1 MYATLDHE
9 YARGRAAGARRAAGA
24 AGAARMGESEREPCP
39 FRIFEDMGGGFLL
52 GSVGGAV
59 WHFVKGYRNSPRQAR
74 WSGALTAARMR
85 APILGGNF
93 GVWGG
98 LFSVFDCSLA
108 HFRKTEDAW
117 NAIIAG
123 GLTGGTLAARAG
135 GRAIVRNAAGGVVIL
150 ALIEGVMMLVNKFI
164 TKVSLGP
171 QGGAAYVDRLEPP
184 VAPPGSEDE
193 ELAGGRGGS
202 GMRGGR
208 SSSDAALMLR

>member
-1 MYATLDHE
+1 MSE
-9 YARGRAAGARRAAGA
+9 G
-24 AGAARMGESEREPCP
+24 EREPCP
-39 FRIFEDMGGGFLL
+39 YRVFEDMGGGFLL
-52 GSVGGAV
+52 GAVGGAV
-59 WHFVKGYRNSPRQAR
+59 WHSVKGYRNAPRQAR

-117 NAIIAG
+117 NAILAG

-135 GRAIVRNAAGGVVIL
+135 GKAIVRNAAGGVVIL

-164 TKVSLGP
+164 TKMSTGP
-171 QGGAAYVDRLEPP
+171 QGGAAFVDKLEPP
-184 VAPPGSEDE
+184 VDPPGTEDFA
-193 ELAGGRGGS
+193 AGAGAAGRGGAA
-202 GMRGGR
+202 RHAAR
-208 SSSDAALMLR
+208 DAAMMLR

>member
-1 MYATLDHE
+1 MGSAFCL
-9 YARGRAAGARRAAGA
+9 GAV
-24 AGAARMGESEREPCP
+24 
-39 FRIFEDMGGGFLL
+39 GGGL
-52 GSVGGAV
+52 
-59 WHFVKGYRNSPRQAR
+59 WHFVKGYRNAPKHAR
-74 WSGALTAARMR
+74 LAGGLSAARVR

-117 NAIIAG
+117 NAIAAG

-164 TKVSLGP
+164 TKVSMGP
-171 QGGAAYVDRLEPP
+171 QGGPAYVDRLEPP
-184 VAPPGSEDE
+184 VAPPGSEDVE
-193 ELAGGRGGS
+193 EALGRQGSSGGGRT
-202 GMRGGR
+202 
-208 SSSDAALMLR
+208 SSETAMMLR

>member
-1 MYATLDHE
+1 MS
-9 YARGRAAGARRAAGA
+9 GVG
-24 AGAARMGESEREPCP
+24 EREPCP

-52 GSVGGAV
+52 GSVGGAA
-59 WHFVKGYRNSPRQAR
+59 WHFVKGYRNAPRQSR

-117 NAIIAG
+117 NAIISG

-135 GRAIVRNAAGGVVIL
+135 GKAIARNAAGGVVIL

-164 TKVSLGP
+164 TKVSMGP
-171 QGGAAYVDRLEPP
+171 QGGPAYVDRLEPP
-184 VAPPGSEDE
+184 IDPPGTE
-193 ELAGGRGGS
+193 ELLGGESRRGAHGGGRA
-202 GMRGGR
+202 
-208 SSSDAALMLR
+208 DAALLLR

>member
-1 MYATLDHE
+1 MSAE
-9 YARGRAAGARRAAGA
+9 G
-24 AGAARMGESEREPCP
+24 EREPCP

-59 WHFVKGYRNSPRQAR
+59 WHFVKGYRNAPRQAR

-117 NAIIAG
+117 NAILAG

-135 GRAIVRNAAGGVVIL
+135 GKAIVRNAAGGVVIL

-164 TKVSLGP
+164 TKVSMGP
-171 QGGAAYVDRLEPP
+171 QGGAAFVDKLEPP
-184 VAPPGSEDE
+184 IDPPGTEDF
-193 ELAGGRGGS
+193 AAAARGGA
-202 GMRGGR
+202 GAGR
-208 SSSDAALMLR
+208 HARDSALMLR